1 MVMPHSVHRGGTTI
15 GSMRPPDPPAAA
27 APRWRGDWLPAADLP
42 LDDERAA
49 TVSFDRRGR
58 CRLALALDHPAGRDD
73 IAALEEAADVLPNL
87 HLFDLDD
94 TADYPERHAEAF
106 GLPHPLT
113 PDAFNTAAEV
123 ELLAPPGGRPL
134 PRRLGR
140 FEIPT
145 VTAGPRPGA
154 RGPAAPGPADPGAVD
169 NRRPVSGRSVT
180 LPEGAPIAPGEGEA
194 RPGAGR
200 PEARGPEAGRPETE
214 GPEAEG
220 PETEGPETEGP
231 ETAGPE
237 AAGPVRPRDRAAP
250 GSLGTRVELALL
262 DLGRRVV
269 ATTRISGATLCNL
282 ALGVSL
288 TIFVATFVAAT
299 WTSHQH
305 FATYGFDLGI
315 YDQATWLLSRG
326 RAPFVTIRGLD
337 LLGQHA
343 AYIMALV
350 APLYRV
356 WADPRLLLL
365 LQVLFLALP
374 ALILYRLG
382 SRHLGHPA
390 AGLAVAVAYLAY
402 PGVQWAISWQFHPE
416 AIAAGLLAL
425 AALAA
430 DRGHHRTMAIWL
442 ALAALCGEEVGLIV
456 AGFGLL
462 LVAGG
467 RRSLGWRT
475 AGAGLAWFLV
485 AAYVLMP
492 MHAGR
497 ATRLFET
504 DYGITGTGPRTLL
517 GSLPTMA
524 GHALQTGLANDGL
537 FYLLLVFL
545 PLAGLP
551 LLSPRWLLP
560 VAPPLLLNLAAVQPE
575 HHQLRFHYLATAAP
589 LLAAGAVAGLVVVR
603 RSRRPLLA
611 PLLVLLVVVAGFT
624 SWRYGPAPW
633 ARDPVAVPV
642 GPADQARRQALA
654 LVDEGAPVSAQYN
667 LVPHLGHRVEV
678 YEFPNPFRAVNW
690 GLAGDQH
697 PRGALERLRFVVVQR
712 DLLGDQDR
720 QLLDRLQNDP
730 AWRTA
735 LDSQEVVVLER
746 AEPGP

>member
-1 MVMPHSVHRGGTTI
+1 MVV
-15 GSMRPPDPPAAA
+15 PPRVAPRTAAA
-27 APRWRGDWLPAADLP
+27 APRWSGGWLPAADLP
-42 LDDERAA
+42 LDEERAA
-49 TVSFDRRGR
+49 TISFDRRGR
-58 CRLALALDHPAGRDD
+58 CRLTLALDRPATDAD
-73 IAALEEAADVLPNL
+73 LAALEEAADVLPNL

-94 TADYPERHAEAF
+94 TGRYPERHAEAF
-106 GLPHPLT
+106 GLPRPLG
-113 PDAFNTAAEV
+113 PDAFNHAAEV

-140 FEIPT
+140 FGVP
-145 VTAGPRPGA
+145 VVSPR
-154 RGPAAPGPADPGAVD
+154 PGAVD
-169 NRRPVSGRSVT
+169 NPKLAASASAT
-180 LPEGAPIAPGEGEA
+180 LPDRGPTKAGAPAGAPWVERA
-194 RPGAGR
+194 PPGPAGD
-200 PEARGPEAGRPETE
+200 AW
-214 GPEAEG
+214 
-220 PETEGPETEGP
+220 
-231 ETAGPE
+231 
-237 AAGPVRPRDRAAP
+237 
-250 GSLGTRVELALL
+250 VERALL
-262 DLGRRVV
+262 EVGRRLV
-269 ATTRISGATLCNL
+269 AATRISAWGLCGL
-282 ALGVSL
+282 ALGL
-288 TIFVATFVAAT
+288 TLATFVVIFVAAT
-299 WTSHQH
+299 WMVHDR
-305 FATYGFDLGI
+305 FGTYGFDLGL
-315 YDQATWLLSRG
+315 YDQATWLLSRA

-343 AYIMALV
+343 AYIMVLV

-374 ALILYRLG
+374 AVVVYRLG

-390 AGLAVAVAYLAY
+390 AGLAVAAAYLAY

-430 DRGHHRTMAIWL
+430 DRGRHRAMAVWL

-462 LVAGG
+462 LVVGG
-467 RRSLGWRT
+467 RRSVGWRT
-475 AGAGLAWFLV
+475 AGAGLAWFLL
-485 AAYVLMP
+485 ATYVLMP
-492 MHAGR
+492 LHAGR

-504 DYGITGTGPRTLL
+504 DYGIAGTGPWALL
-517 GSLPTMA
+517 ASLPTMA
-524 GHALQTGLANDGL
+524 GHTLQTGLANDGL

-575 HHQLRFHYLATAAP
+575 HHQLRFHYLAPAAP

-611 PLLVLLVVVAGFT
+611 PLLVLLVVVAEFT

-654 LVDEGAPVSAQYN
+654 LVDQGAPVSAQYN

>member
-15 GSMRPPDPPAAA
+15 GSMRPPGPPATS
-27 APRWRGDWLPAADLP
+27 APRWRGEWLPAADLP
-42 LDDERAA
+42 LDDERAG
-49 TVSFDRRGR
+49 TVSFDRCGR
-58 CRLALALDHPAGRDD
+58 CRLTLALDHPATDAD
-73 IAALEEAADVLPNL
+73 VAALEAAADVLPNL
-87 HLFDLDD
+87 QLFDLDD

-106 GLPHPLT
+106 GLPDPLAH
-113 PDAFNTAAEV
+113 DAFNHSADV
-123 ELLAPPGGRPL
+123 ELLAPPGSRPL

-140 FEIPT
+140 FELPLVPT
-145 VTAGPRPGA
+145 GPGA
-154 RGPAAPGPADPGAVD
+154 GAPGTGASGAGARGAVD
-169 NRRPVSGRSVT
+169 NRRPVPGRSAT
-180 LPEGAPIAPGEGEA
+180 LTEGAPIAAGEGAA
-194 RPGAGR
+194 RPGAGE
-200 PEARGPEAGRPETE
+200 PPISTDPDA
-214 GPEAEG
+214 
-220 PETEGPETEGP
+220 
-231 ETAGPE
+231 
-237 AAGPVRPRDRAAP
+237 PVPI
-250 GSLGTRVELALL
+250 GTRFERTLL

-269 ATTRISGATLCNL
+269 ATTRVSGPTLCAA
-282 ALGVSL
+282 ALTVTL
-288 TIFVATFVAAT
+288 TVFVATFVAAT
-299 WTSHQH
+299 WTAHRH

-337 LLGQHA
+337 LFAQHA

-350 APLYRV
+350 APLYRL

-374 ALILYRLG
+374 AVVVYRLG
-382 SRHLGHPA
+382 ARHLGHPA

-430 DRGHHRTMAIWL
+430 DRGRHRAMAVWL

-467 RRSLGWRT
+467 RRSVGWRT
-475 AGAGLAWFLV
+475 AAAGLAWFIT
-485 AAYVLMP
+485 ATWVLMP
-492 MHAGR
+492 LQAGR

-504 DYGITGTGPRTLL
+504 DYGITGTGPAALL
-517 GSLPTMA
+517 ASLPTMA
-524 GHALQTGLANDGL
+524 GHTLQTGLANDGL

-589 LLAAGAVAGLVVVR
+589 LLAAGAVAGLAAVKR
-603 RSRRPLLA
+603 ARRPLLA
-611 PLLVLLVVVAGFT
+611 PLLVLLVVLAGGT
-624 SWRYGPAPW
+624 SWRYGPAPY
-633 ARDPVAVPV
+633 ARDPVAVAV
-642 GPADQARRQALA
+642 GPVDQARRQALA
-654 LVDEGAPVSAQYN
+654 LVADGAPVSAQYN
-667 LVPHLGHRVEV
+667 LVPHLGHRAEV

-690 GLAGDQH
+690 GLAGDQQSQ
-697 PRGALERLRFVVVQR
+697 AVLERLRFVVVQR

-720 QLLDRLQNDP
+720 QLLDKLQNDP

-746 AEPGP
+746 AGAGP

>member
-1 MVMPHSVHRGGTTI
+1 MPRAVHRGGTTL
-15 GSMRPPDPPAAA
+15 GSVGSPHAPVAAA
-27 APRWRGDWLPAADLP
+27 TSVPAPRWRGEWLPAADLA

-58 CRLALALDHPAGRDD
+58 CRLTLAIDRPASEADV
-73 IAALEEAADVLPNL
+73 AALEEAADVLPNL

-106 GLPHPLT
+106 GLPEPLG
-113 PDAFNTAAEV
+113 PDAFNATAEV
-123 ELLAPPGGRPL
+123 ELVAPPGGRPL

-140 FEIPT
+140 FEVPA
-145 VTAGPRPGA
+145 VAGG
-154 RGPAAPGPADPGAVD
+154 PGAVD
-169 NRRPVSGRSVT
+169 NRGAASRSSAT
-180 LPEGAPIAPGEGEA
+180 LPVRGPTPG
-194 RPGAGR
+194 GAGR
-200 PEARGPEAGRPETE
+200 LERGPSPARGP
-214 GPEAEG
+214 
-220 PETEGPETEGP
+220 
-231 ETAGPE
+231 
-237 AAGPVRPRDRAAP
+237 
-250 GSLGTRVELALL
+250 GSGTGGARVERVLL
-262 DLGRRVV
+262 EAGRRVV
-269 ATTRISGATLCNL
+269 AATRISGPGLCAL
-282 ALGVSL
+282 ALGVTL
-288 TIFVATFVAAT
+288 AVFVAAFVGAT
-299 WTSHQH
+299 WTAHTR
-305 FATYGFDLGI
+305 FGTYGFDLGI

-343 AYIMALV
+343 AYIMVLV
-350 APLYRV
+350 APLYRL

-374 ALILYRLG
+374 ALVVYRLG
-382 SRHLGHPA
+382 ARHLGHPA

-430 DRGHHRTMAIWL
+430 DGRRHRAMAVWL

-462 LVAGG
+462 LVMG
-467 RRSLGWRT
+467 RHRAVGWRT

-485 AAYVLMP
+485 ATYVLEP
-492 MHAGR
+492 LHAGR

-504 DYGITGTGPRTLL
+504 DYGIAGTGPQALL
-517 GSLPTMA
+517 RALPAMA

-545 PLAGLP
+545 PLAFLP
-551 LLSPRWLLP
+551 LLAPRWLLAA
-560 VAPPLLLNLAAVQPE
+560 APPLLLNLAAVQPE

-589 LLAAGAVAGLVVVR
+589 LLAAGAVAGLARVR
-603 RSRRPLLA
+603 SARRPLLA
-611 PLLVLLVVVAGFT
+611 PLLVLLVVVAGYT

-633 ARDPVAVPV
+633 ARDPVAVPAAA
-642 GPADQARRQALA
+642 ADQARRHALA
-654 LVDEGAPVSAQYN
+654 LVPEGAPVSAQYN

-697 PRGALERLRFVVVQR
+697 PQAALERLRFVVVER
-712 DLLGDQDR
+712 NLLGEQDR
-720 QLLDRLQNDP
+720 ELLDRLQADP
-730 AWRTA
+730 GWRTA
-735 LDSQEVVVLER
+735 LDDQDVVVLER
-746 AEPGP
+746 REAAP

>member
-1 MVMPHSVHRGGTTI
+1 MVMPPPVAPAT
-15 GSMRPPDPPAAA
+15 GSA
-27 APRWRGDWLPAADLP
+27 APRWNGSWLPAADLP

-58 CRLALALDHPAGRDD
+58 CRLTLAIDRPATDAD
-73 IAALEEAADVLPNL
+73 LAALEEAADVLPNL

-94 TADYPERHAEAF
+94 TGAYPERHAEVF
-106 GLPHPLT
+106 GLPRPLAA
-113 PDAFNTAAEV
+113 DAFNHAAEV

-140 FEIPT
+140 FGVPA
-145 VTAGPRPGA
+145 VTGG
-154 RGPAAPGPADPGAVD
+154 PGAVD
-169 NRRPVSGRSVT
+169 SPKPSAWPSAT
-180 LPEGAPIAPGEGEA
+180 PPD
-194 RPGAGR
+194 
-200 PEARGPEAGRPETE
+200 RGPA
-214 GPEAEG
+214 
-220 PETEGPETEGP
+220 
-231 ETAGPE
+231 TAGE
-237 AAGPVRPRDRAAP
+237 
-250 GSLGTRVELALL
+250 LWVERALL
-262 DLGRRVV
+262 DVGRRVV
-269 ATTRISGATLCNL
+269 AATRISGAGLCAL
-282 ALGVSL
+282 ALGVTL
-288 TIFVATFVAAT
+288 AVFVLAFVAAT
-299 WTSHQH
+299 WTVHDR
-305 FATYGFDLGI
+305 FGTYGFDLGI

-326 RAPFVTIRGLD
+326 RAPFVTVRGLD

-343 AYIMALV
+343 AYIMVLV
-350 APLYRV
+350 APLYRL

-374 ALILYRLG
+374 AVVVYRLG
-382 SRHLGHPA
+382 GRHVGHPA

-425 AALAA
+425 ALLAA
-430 DRGHHRTMAIWL
+430 DRRRWRAMALCL

-462 LVAGG
+462 LVTGG
-467 RRSLGWRT
+467 HRLVGWRT

-485 AAYVLMP
+485 ATYVLVP
-492 MHAGR
+492 LHAGR

-504 DYGITGTGPRTLL
+504 DYGIAGTGPWGLL
-517 GSLPTMA
+517 RALPTMA
-524 GHALQTGLANDGL
+524 GHALQTGMANDGL

-545 PLAGLP
+545 PLLGLP
-551 LLSPRWLLP
+551 LLAPRWLLP

-589 LLAAGAVAGLVVVR
+589 LLAAGAVAGLAVI
-603 RSRRPLLA
+603 RSTRRPLLA

-633 ARDPVAVPV
+633 AHDPVAVAA

-654 LVDEGAPVSAQYN
+654 LVPEGAPVSAQYN

-690 GLAGDQH
+690 GLAGDEH
-697 PRGALERLRFVVVQR
+697 PPEALERLRFVVVQR

-720 QLLDRLQNDP
+720 QLLDRLQAGS
-730 AWRTA
+730 AWRTVM
-735 LDSQEVVVLER
+735 DRQDVVVLER
-746 AEPGP
+746 REPVP

>member
-1 MVMPHSVHRGGTTI
+1 MS
-15 GSMRPPDPPAAA
+15 PPDRRGAP
-27 APRWRGDWLPAADLP
+27 APRWRGGWLPAADLW
-42 LDDERAA
+42 LDDERAV

-58 CRLALALDHPAGRDD
+58 CRLTLAIDRVADD
-73 IAALEEAADVLPNL
+73 ADLAALEAAADVLPNL

-106 GLPHPLT
+106 GLPAPLA
-113 PDAFNTAAEV
+113 PDAFNASAEV

-140 FEIPT
+140 FEVPT
-145 VTAGPRPGA
+145 VTAGPGSGSGA
-154 RGPAAPGPADPGAVD
+154 GSGVAPGAVD
-169 NRRPVSGRSVT
+169 NRGAALPPSAT
-180 LPEGAPIAPGEGEA
+180 LPDRGPTSGV
-194 RPGAGR
+194 AGR
-200 PEARGPEAGRPETE
+200 VERGL
-214 GPEAEG
+214 
-220 PETEGPETEGP
+220 
-231 ETAGPE
+231 
-237 AAGPVRPRDRAAP
+237 
-250 GSLGTRVELALL
+250 LGV
-262 DLGRRVV
+262 GRRVV
-269 ATTRISGATLCNL
+269 AATRVSGATLCGV
-282 ALGVSL
+282 ALGVTL
-288 TIFVATFVAAT
+288 AVFVVAFVGAT
-299 WTSHQH
+299 WTAHDR
-305 FATYGFDLGI
+305 FGTYGFDLGI

-326 RAPFVTIRGLD
+326 RAPFVTVRGLD

-343 AYIMALV
+343 AYVMVLV
-350 APLYRV
+350 APLYRL

-365 LQVLFLALP
+365 IQVLFLALP
-374 ALILYRLG
+374 AVVVYRLG
-382 SRHLGHPA
+382 ARHLGHPA

-430 DRGHHRTMAIWL
+430 DSGRHRAMAVWL
-442 ALAALCGEEVGLIV
+442 ALAACCGEEVGLVV

-467 RRSLGWRT
+467 RKAVGWRT

-485 AAYVLMP
+485 ATYVLEP
-492 MHAGR
+492 LHAGR

-504 DYGITGTGPRTLL
+504 DYGIVGTGPLAL
-517 GSLPTMA
+517 VGALPAMA

-545 PLAGLP
+545 PLAFLP

-589 LLAAGAVAGLVVVR
+589 LLAAGAVAGLARVR
-603 RSRRPLLA
+603 SARRPLLA
-611 PLLVLLVVVAGFT
+611 PALVLLVVVAGFT

-633 ARDPVAVPV
+633 ARDPVAVPATA
-642 GPADQARRQALA
+642 ADRALRHAVA
-654 LVDEGAPVSAQYN
+654 LVPAGAPVSAQYN
-667 LVPHLGHRVEV
+667 LVPHLAHRVEI

-697 PRGALERLRFVVVQR
+697 PPAALERLRFVVVER
-712 DLLGDQDR
+712 NLLGTQDR
-720 QLLDRLQNDP
+720 QLLDRLQADP
-730 AWRTA
+730 AWRPV
-735 LDSQEVVVLER
+735 LDDRDVVVLER
-746 AEPGP
+746 RETAP

>member
-1 MVMPHSVHRGGTTI
+1 
-15 GSMRPPDPPAAA
+15 MRPPEPPAA
-27 APRWRGDWLPAADLP
+27 APRWRGEWLPAADLP

-58 CRLALALDHPAGRDD
+58 CRLTLALDHPAADAD
-73 IAALEEAADVLPNL
+73 VAALEEAADVLPNL

-94 TADYPERHAEAF
+94 TADFPERHAEAF
-106 GLPHPLT
+106 GLPRPLA
-113 PDAFNTAAEV
+113 PGVFNASAEV

-140 FEIPT
+140 FELPT
-145 VTAGPRPGA
+145 VSGGPGTTA
-154 RGPAAPGPADPGAVD
+154 PGAVD
-169 NRRPVSGRSVT
+169 TRRPVPGGPVT
-180 LPEGAPIAPGEGEA
+180 LPEGAPMAAGSGAARPGAGSPGAGRSGEA
-194 RPGAGR
+194 RPGAKSLL
-200 PEARGPEAGRPETE
+200 
-214 GPEAEG
+214 
-220 PETEGPETEGP
+220 
-231 ETAGPE
+231 
-237 AAGPVRPRDRAAP
+237 RPRDPAAATAP
-250 GSLGTRVELALL
+250 LGTRVERTLL

-269 ATTRISGATLCNL
+269 AATRVSGTTLCGL
-282 ALGVSL
+282 ALGVTL
-288 TIFVATFVAAT
+288 AVFVTTFVAAT

-343 AYIMALV
+343 AYILVLV

-365 LQVLFLALP
+365 LQVVFLALP
-374 ALILYRLG
+374 ALVVYRLG
-382 SRHLGHPA
+382 ARHLGHPA

-430 DRGHHRTMAIWL
+430 DRGHHRAMAVWL

-467 RRSLGWRT
+467 RRTVGWRT

-485 AAYVLMP
+485 ATYVLMP

-504 DYGITGTGPRTLL
+504 DYGITGTGPPALL

-589 LLAAGAVAGLVVVR
+589 LLAAGAVAGLAVVR
-603 RSRRPLLA
+603 RARRPLLA
-611 PLLVLLVVVAGFT
+611 PLLVLLVLLAGFT

-633 ARDPVAVPV
+633 ARDPVTIPV
-642 GPADQARRQALA
+642 GPVDQARRQAVA
-654 LVDEGAPVSAQYN
+654 LVADGAPVSAQYN

-697 PRGALERLRFVVVQR
+697 SLAALERLRFVVVQR
-712 DLLGDQDR
+712 DLLGEQDR
-720 QLLDRLQNDP
+720 RLLDQLQKDR

-746 AEPGP
+746 TGAGP